1 MPENLDS
8 SKCTLNLRELIQAYE
23 GQSAVVPTLD
33 VEKNQNDLKT
43 IDVDINRNFPF
54 YVHMTDDEKQL
65 FRNELKKTLL
75 RLPVSYV
82 QSMCDIVAVLMYF
95 YYAEMRNGSSLV
107 SLAERENTAS
117 AIDTSESGGLYDE
130 ETYERMFKIIYN
142 ILKEKYVPLID
153 DQFKMYLE
161 NNDIFIK
168 MMKQR
173 GVEIPSSKSLI
184 YTNSTLTWFSRSM
197 DSMND
202 IYKMFALII
211 SCPTSIVFLLLVH
224 YFDFIENKKMIKMD
238 DNDIMPKIIKLE
250 KEFLKL
256 QEEQDTSKPKMS
268 KKAIIYGVVTG
279 AVVAGAVLFGIFK
292 KYK

>member
-8 SKCTLNLRELIQAYE
+8 SKFTLNLRELIQTYE
-23 GQSAVVPTLD
+23 RQSADVPALD
-33 VEKNQNDLKT
+33 VGKNQNDLKT
-43 IDVDINRNFPF
+43 INVDINRNFPF
-54 YVHMTDDEKQL
+54 YEHMADEKKPL

-95 YYAEMRNGSSLV
+95 YLSEMTEDNSLV

-117 AIDTSESGGLYDE
+117 AINMNEDDSLYDD
-130 ETYERMFKIIYN
+130 ETYERMFRTIYN
-142 ILKEKYVPLID
+142 ILKAKYVPLID
-153 DQFKMYLE
+153 DQFKTYLE

-168 MMKQR
+168 MMKKR

-184 YTNSTLTWFSRSM
+184 YTNSTLTWFSRSA

-202 IYKMFALII
+202 IYKIFALII
-211 SCPTSIVFLLLVH
+211 SCPTSVVFLLLVH
-224 YFDFIENKKMIKMD
+224 YFDAIENKKKIKMN

-250 KEFLKL
+250 KEFLRL
-256 QEEQDTSKPKMS
+256 QDEQVASRPKVS
-268 KKAIIYGVVTG
+268 NKAIIFGAATG
-279 AVVAGAVLFGIFK
+279 AVIAGAVLFGIFK
-292 KYK
+292 RYK